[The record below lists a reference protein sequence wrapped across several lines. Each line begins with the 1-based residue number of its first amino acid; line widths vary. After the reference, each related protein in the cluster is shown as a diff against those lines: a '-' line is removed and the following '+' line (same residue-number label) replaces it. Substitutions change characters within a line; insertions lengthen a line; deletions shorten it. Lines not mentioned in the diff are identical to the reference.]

1 MVKMATKL
9 GFPLSLVAILAGCS
23 NIEKQQDFQDRK
35 SVGEAVSNFSD
46 LQLDQL
52 VPDSIVTDIDGIYL
66 GKGSRGPLN
75 KRQMLPPSVDMDISL
90 FDSRALSLRAIG
102 ERIEQ
107 ATGIRVRVR
116 SSSFSGGSSAN
127 APEVTMGYGMSSSS
141 LDTPDDMLRQV
152 LQAGAPAPHN
162 AMRVQFDGRLSQF
175 LDQIA
180 ARFDVSWEYK
190 GGQIHFAHM
199 TTRTYQLSMLAGE
212 YSSDITMKNSSGGG
226 GGGGGGGGT
235 AGKEANYTNASGNLG
250 SSFTSSSEPW
260 EQVDSMLEDMLAN
273 RGGYSIN
280 PSTST
285 VVVTATPSGHEEV
298 EEYVSSYNEILN
310 RQVALN
316 VSVFTLQLDESNSY
330 GFNLDAAYQ
339 SISRNY
345 GLEIAGPSLG
355 GNIGGEFSASLM
367 ESSDSRFAG
376 SNLLLQALS
385 EWGETSIVTSA
396 TGVILNGQPFPIQDV
411 NRTTYLAET
420 EVNQV
425 ANAGASVSLTPGTV
439 TTGFSMQVVPQILEH
454 DQLLLQYG
462 FSLSS
467 LTRLVELSS
476 GEQSIQGPDV
486 DERSFSQRSRMP
498 LGSTLV
504 IAGFQRDEDSSDRR
518 AGGTGVSRATN
529 QSKTMVFVTIT
540 ANRA

>member
-23 NIEKQQDFQDRK
+23 SIEKQQDFQDRK

-52 VPDSIVTDIDGIYL
+52 VPDPIVTDIDGIYL

-116 SSSFSGGSSAN
+116 SSSFSGGSNDN

-141 LDTPDDMLRQV
+141 LNTPDDMLRQV
-152 LQAGAPAPHN
+152 LQAGAPAPDN
-162 AMRVQFDGRLSQF
+162 TMRVQFDGRLSQF

-212 YSSDITMKNSSGGG
+212 YSSNIDMTNSSGGG
-226 GGGGGGGGT
+226 GGGSGE
-235 AGKEANYTNASGNLG
+235 EATYTDASGNLG

-260 EQVDSMLEDMLAN
+260 EQVDSMLEDMLAD

-285 VVVTATPSGHEEV
+285 IVVTATPSGHEEV

-316 VSVFTLQLDESNSY
+316 VSVFTLQLDEDNSY

-355 GNIGGEFSASLM
+355 SNIGGEFSASLM

-425 ANAGASVSLTPGTV
+425 ADAGASVSLTPGTV

-504 IAGFQRDEDSSDRR
+504 IAGFQRDEDSSSRR
-518 AGGTGVSRATN
+518 TGGTGVSRATN